1 MVNDCVPSTRH
12 QCIIQWIGDK
22 VEVVQADKDVC
33 IAVTEVQVD
42 IHGEEMKYLT
52 SRDLTGY
59 DYVSVGKTDL
69 F

>member
-1 MVNDCVPSTRH
+1 
-12 QCIIQWIGDK
+12 

-59 DYVSVGKTDL
+59 DYVSVGKDGFVLISVKPAIGVTHLAHDL
-69 F
+69 V